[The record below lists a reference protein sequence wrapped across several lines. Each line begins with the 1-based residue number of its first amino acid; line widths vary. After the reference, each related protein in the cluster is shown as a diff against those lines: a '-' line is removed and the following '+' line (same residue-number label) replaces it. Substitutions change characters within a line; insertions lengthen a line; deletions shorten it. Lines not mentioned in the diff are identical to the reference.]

1 MDSHSRSL
9 RILVALI
16 FMGLGACGK
25 SRTVPSEIQSR
36 PCEPTGREKY
46 TLHIDGSLIG
56 IFENLTVEEIG
67 GDAERVTFE
76 NGIVF
81 EGFYLDGWMKARGG
95 HALIPE
101 RHDVNSYALSPN
113 LDVLNALG
121 RFTDTDLVE
130 LESTVSSNDS
140 SCLVVNR
147 ARFVT
152 NSGADNL

>member
-1 MDSHSRSL
+1 MDSNFRL
-9 RILVALI
+9 TRILFAVF
-16 FMGLGACGK
+16 FMSLSSCGK
-25 SRTVPSEIQSR
+25 SKTVPSEILSR

-46 TLHIDGSLIG
+46 TLHVDGSLIG
-56 IFENLTVEEIG
+56 IFENLRVEELG

-81 EGFYLDGWMKARGG
+81 EGFYLDGWMKARGD

-101 RHDVNSYALSPN
+101 RHDVHSYALSPN

-121 RFTDTDLVE
+121 RFNDTDLTE
-130 LESTVSSNDS
+130 LDSTVSSTDS
-140 SCLVVNR
+140 SCLIVNR

-152 NSGADNL
+152 DSGADNL